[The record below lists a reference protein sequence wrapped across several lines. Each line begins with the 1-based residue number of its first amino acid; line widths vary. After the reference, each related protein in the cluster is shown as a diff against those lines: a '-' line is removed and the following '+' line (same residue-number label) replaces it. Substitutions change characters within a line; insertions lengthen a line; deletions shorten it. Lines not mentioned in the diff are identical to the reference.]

1 MSGRPTMWRSIL
13 ETQWRWTR
21 GLSLLG
27 VLLGFTI
34 PLLSLRTALTSESTA
49 GFVAIMQGWG
59 VAYAIVAGAVGLMTA
74 IAAWGYDHRLRHV
87 YALSLP
93 IARWKYVLFRFGAGT
108 ALLLLPVLSVFVSS
122 EIVAHSKLVPDV
134 LHAYPV
140 ALTLR
145 FAFALLVAYALFF
158 AVSSATGKTAG
169 FILGAIAVILV
180 AQVVLS
186 TTSVSVNLLGRAI
199 DVIFATPGLLA
210 VFAGRWT
217 LIDV

>member
-1 MSGRPTMWRSIL
+1 MSDRPTMWRSVL

-27 VLLGFTI
+27 VLLGFAI
-34 PLLSLRTALTSESTA
+34 PLLSLRTAGTSDTNS

-59 VAYAIVAGAVGLMTA
+59 VAYAITAGAVGLMTA

-93 IARWKYVLFRFGAGT
+93 IARWKYVLLRFGAG
-108 ALLLLPVLSVFVSS
+108 AVLLLLPILGVFVSS
-122 EIVAHSKLVPDV
+122 EIVAHSSLVPDV

-169 FILGAIAVILV
+169 YILGAIAVILV
-180 AQVVLS
+180 AQIVLS
-186 TTSVSVNLLGRAI
+186 TTSVSVNLLGRAME
-199 DVIFATPGLLA
+199 VIFATPGLLA